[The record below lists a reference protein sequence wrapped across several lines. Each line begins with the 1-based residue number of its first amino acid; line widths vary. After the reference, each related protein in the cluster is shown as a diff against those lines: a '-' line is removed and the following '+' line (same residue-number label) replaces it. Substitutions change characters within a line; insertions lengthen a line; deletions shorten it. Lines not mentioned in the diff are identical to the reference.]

1 VNKQLRRLGVGL
13 IVCYVILFAQ
23 LNWLHVVK
31 ADSYNSDPR
40 NDREIIRDFTR
51 PRGAIL
57 TADGVVV
64 ARSVPSN
71 DRFKLQREYPT
82 SDLFAGVG
90 GYFSFVYGT
99 DGVERQ
105 YNDVLAGQTPQQ
117 KLRGFANL
125 FNDEVNTGDVQLTL
139 RNDIQTVAKE
149 ALGDKE
155 GSVVVT
161 DPRTGAILA
170 MYSNPTYDPNTIAT
184 HDFDAAKVARDALL
198 ANPSKPLLMNAY
210 QER

>member
-1 VNKQLRRLGVGL
+1 M
-13 IVCYVILFAQ
+13 VI
-23 LNWLHVVK
+23 
-31 ADSYNSDPR
+31 
-40 NDREIIRDFTR
+40 
-51 PRGAIL
+51 
-57 TADGVVV
+57 

-82 SDLFAGVG
+82 GQLFAGVG

-139 RNDIQTVAKE
+139 RNDIQTVAKQ

-155 GSVVVT
+155 GSVVVS

-170 MYSNPTYDPNTIAT
+170 MWSNPTYDPNTIAT
-184 HDFDAAKVARDALL
+184 HDFDAAKAARDAP
-198 ANPSKPLLMNAY
+198 AGRPVAS
-210 QER
+210 RC